1 MNPFLEA
8 LDKILQD
15 HCTFADVR
23 RIEAGGSSTTLWNT
37 VEQAGFLDLLLPE
50 EQGGAALELVD
61 LYPVL
66 ERLGRSAMPLPI
78 AQAIVARALLAR
90 SGTTL
95 PPGRVTLALQLH
107 RGAGAAL
114 VSHGVPYGVLADQV
128 LCCDGDDLVLLSC
141 AQATRTPVGDPRCLG
156 ATLRWNEA
164 APLLRQP
171 GAAAELTAFAP
182 AMAAALLSG
191 AMHQTFAMALDYCN
205 NRVQFGKPL
214 GKFQAIQ
221 QQLSVMAEHLLA
233 GALAAESAFHT
244 AGRTPA
250 PLLAAIAKSRT
261 SEAAALVAATAHA
274 VHGAIGMTDEYDLG
288 LLTRRLHDW
297 RISYGSESHWNRMVG
312 EQLLSG
318 GTGVVDFVRQGCA
331 A

>member
-23 RIEAGGSSTTLWNT
+23 RIEAGGSSSVLWQT

-50 EQGGAALELVD
+50 EQGGAALPLID
-61 LYPVL
+61 LFPIL
-66 ERLGRSAMPLPI
+66 ERLGRAAVPQPV
-78 AQAIVARALLAR
+78 AQSIVARALLA
-90 SGTTL
+90 GCAGV
-95 PPGRVTLALQLH
+95 PAGRLTLAMHIQ
-107 RGAGAAL
+107 RDPGGAS
-114 VSHGVPYGVLADQV
+114 VSHCVPYGAVADHV
-128 LCCDGDDLVLLSC
+128 LCCDGDDLALMSC
-141 AQATRTPVGDPRCLG
+141 AEATRVVVGDARCLG
-156 ATLRWNEA
+156 ATLHWGDA
-164 APLLRQP
+164 TPLLRQP
-171 GAAAELTAFAP
+171 GGSAGLRAFAS

-191 AMHQTFAMALDYCN
+191 AMQRTFAMALDYCN
-205 NRVQFGKPL
+205 NRVQFGKQL
-214 GKFQAIQ
+214 GKFQAVQ

-244 AGRTPA
+244 TGSTPA
-250 PLLAAIAKSRT
+250 PLPSAMAKART

-297 RISYGSESHWNRMVG
+297 RISYGSEQYWNRVVG
-312 EQLLSG
+312 EQLMASG
-318 GTGVVDFVRQGCA
+318 NGIVDFVRQERFA
-331 A
+331 